1 MVKKRVSRRNS
12 SRSPV
17 RRNNLRKVDS
27 VSNSLRKNSSSFLN
41 TFSSLTQMPITE
53 KGLLVALLV
62 FIGIVAF
69 STNSSTINQI
79 TGSFTQVT
87 GEQAL
92 TGADLGVRIS
102 GIFSLITD
110 GLLAPVFGLLSPTP
124 NILFIKLLLVIILYF
139 ILSFAG
145 LGSMF
150 GGKGK
155 FIAGVISFLGV
166 ALLPESIVNLY
177 IINLIPGFLAFLLS
191 LIAVIF
197 FIVVLHKIKVESRP
211 GHALKALLYFLL
223 FILIPALE
231 VVLFD
236 EIVVGD

>member
-53 KGLLVALLV
+53 KSLLIGLLV

-79 TGSFTQVT
+79 TGSFTQIT

-92 TGADLGVRIS
+92 TGADLGVRIR

-155 FIAGVISFLGV
+155 FIAGVISLGV
-166 ALLPESIVNLY
+166 LANSVSAMPVRTCVGVDGQNTNRVLY
-177 IINLIPGFLAFLLS
+177 DDF
-191 LIAVIF
+191 
-197 FIVVLHKIKVESRP
+197 
-211 GHALKALLYFLL
+211 
-223 FILIPALE
+223 
-231 VVLFD
+231 
-236 EIVVGD
+236 